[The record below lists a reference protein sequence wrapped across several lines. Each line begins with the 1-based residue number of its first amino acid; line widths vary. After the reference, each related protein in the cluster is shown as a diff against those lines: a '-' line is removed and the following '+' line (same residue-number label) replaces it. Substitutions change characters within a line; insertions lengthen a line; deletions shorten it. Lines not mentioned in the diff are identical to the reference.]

1 MSEAEEHGAED
12 QAQQVQAG
20 DEPVF
25 DYVGIAIG
33 RSVEGDALAEAMA
46 EVEGVEI
53 VPQHSYWEIKAR
65 ARLRMD
71 FEELSEATGLDVDS
85 ELIQVLMSTY
95 YGRIVNTDDAILL
108 FHDPLE
114 AMEYM

>member
-1 MSEAEEHGAED
+1 MSSGEE
-12 QAQQVQAG
+12 QA
-20 DEPVF
+20 F
-25 DYVGIAIG
+25 DYVGITIA

-46 EVEGVEI
+46 DVDGVEI

-65 ARLRMD
+65 ERLRLD
-71 FEELSEATGLDVDS
+71 FDCLSEATGLDVDS

-108 FHDPLE
+108 FHDPIE
-114 AMEYM
+114 AMEHM